1 VPIIEIGA
9 DTRGLTTSL
18 AQADRA
24 LDQTAKKADRAEKEV
39 KEMGRSSQQAGA
51 NMSAAFAATGGG
63 LAITHGLEGMASGF
77 RSGNS
82 AMAAFAAS
90 QALLDLGRFKED
102 MKGVTEATGGATSVF
117 GKLGAIMKAHPL
129 MTIATVL
136 AGAASVMAMFGSN
149 TEQAA
154 DRMER
159 LGEAMKQ
166 AEASQYSQRLLGL
179 SQDPGVRMRQAA
191 VHTAGTKLGTGEIRT
206 FDELAAALG
215 TTTADLQAR
224 VRSGMPGGTLNL
236 PSRFNPATQQ
246 FMQMGAVGV
255 TEKVAQFLLRQFYA
269 EIGKEARSPSTQA
282 AAQTAA
288 AAAMGPVLPPGGR
301 ASLYADP
308 SLLPNLS
315 EPPPPAPP
323 VTVALPPG
331 VSPGQAVPDA
341 PLQYPTIGS
350 AMFPGQYQPG
360 YMATGPQPGGQVF
373 SPAMAEQAAM
383 IQEQQDQAKANMDQL
398 IAQGEQF
405 GAVIGDAFFRVAEGT
420 MTAKQALAE
429 LVRMFAQ
436 MAAQQAFAGIGG
448 AVAQSFAP
456 TQAQTTANA
465 TPPAGGAG
473 VGAL

>member
-1 VPIIEIGA
+1 MPIIEIGA

-39 KEMGRSSQQAGA
+39 KEMGRSGQQAGA

-82 AMAAFAAS
+82 AMAAFSAA
-90 QALLDLGRFKED
+90 QALLDLGRFRED
-102 MKGVTEATGGATSVF
+102 MRGVAMATGRTTGRF
-117 GKLGAIMKAHPL
+117 GRLGAVMKAHPL
-129 MTIATVL
+129 LTIATVL
-136 AGAASVMAMFGSN
+136 ATAASVMALFGGE
-149 TEQAA
+149 TEEAA
-154 DRMER
+154 DEMER

-166 AEASQYSQRLLGL
+166 AEATQYGQRLLGL
-179 SQDPGVRMRQAA
+179 SQDPGVRSRQAA
-191 VHTAGTKLGTGEIRT
+191 VQTAATKLGTGEIRT
-206 FDELAAALG
+206 FDELAAALR
-215 TTTADLQAR
+215 TTTADLEAR
-224 VRSGMPGGTLNL
+224 VRSGMPGGGFNL
-236 PSRFNPATQQ
+236 PGTFNPATQQ
-246 FMQMGAVGV
+246 YMQMGAVGV
-255 TEKVAQFLLRQFYA
+255 PQNVAQFLLRQFYE

-308 SLLPNLS
+308 SLLPSLS

-341 PLQYPTIGS
+341 ALQYPTIGS

-360 YMATGPQPGGQVF
+360 YMQTGPQPGGQVF

-383 IQEQQDQAKANMDQL
+383 IEEQQRKAEAHMNEL
-398 IAQGEQF
+398 IAKGQEF

-420 MTAKQALAE
+420 MTAKQALGE

-436 MAAQQAFAGIGG
+436 MGAQSVFRSIGG
-448 AVAQSFAP
+448 NIAGGFGPS
-456 TQAQTTANA
+456 QAQTTADN
-465 TPPAGGAG
+465 GG
-473 VGAL
+473 